1 MSQLSD
7 ELIIWLVQTLG
18 SIKTYIVFSAK
29 KRQIAC
35 YGRIIIMISLPNKE
49 NLKQSL
55 INKLFTYLQYMIG
68 KMMIGRTYREAVVVT
83 VIPTINE
90 LTELGVT

>member
-1 MSQLSD
+1 
-7 ELIIWLVQTLG
+7 
-18 SIKTYIVFSAK
+18 
-29 KRQIAC
+29 
-35 YGRIIIMISLPNKE
+35 MISLPNKE